1 MLSLAVRKEAVN
13 MIDVILLL
21 TVFWE
26 FFKIGLFAVGG
37 GPATIP
43 FLMDLTKKFD
53 WFTAKELTDMIAV
66 SESTPGPI
74 GINMATYVGFD
85 VLGVFGGIVSTL
97 GLVIPSIIVITIIAS
112 FFHKM
117 NQNPKVQAV
126 FSGIR
131 PAVTGIIASAV
142 FTICKVSLFSYETEI
157 IKPEWKSIILSLVV
171 LGLLQIKKLKKLHP
185 FFWFVFG
192 AVIGIVFVF

>member
-1 MLSLAVRKEAVN
+1 MTSN
-13 MIDVILLL
+13 ISLLL

-43 FLMDLTKKFD
+43 FLMELTKNYD
-53 WFTAKELTDMIAV
+53 WFTARELTDMIAV

-74 GINMATYVGFD
+74 GINMATYVGFET
-85 VLGVFGGIVSTL
+85 LGTFGGIISTI
-97 GLVIPSIIVITIIAS
+97 GLVVPSIIVITIIAT

-142 FTICKVSLFSYETEI
+142 FTICQVSLFTTSETGVI
-157 IKPEWKSIILSLVV
+157 NAEWKPIILSLVV
-171 LGLLQIKKLKKLHP
+171 LGLLQIKKLKKMHP

-192 AVIGIVFVF
+192 AIIGIVFVF